1 MDGTDLNNITTE
13 QLFSTVRLLLPLLE
27 SLHDLHSQLLHLD
40 HGEVGKSKNIFLSSS
55 HNLLPVGLRAL
66 HESLEADDR
75 NGNNHQHLKALEEHL
90 QCFADEEP
98 LELVAHGLL
107 TTLSLQIVLI
117 LWWRRGT
124 RLLSLDGIFHFRLV
138 LLRLLK
144 ALHASSTTLAEL
156 VPGDADDGHQ
166 YDQYGADT
174 QHRRE
179 PGVAVHEVPQTSQV
193 GLDMKRGA
201 HDLNQL
207 GLHLDV
213 ELTHWSMR
221 IRVEF
226 GKEGDWNA
234 LLLLSPAEH
243 ETR

>member
-13 QLFSTVRLLLPLLE
+13 QLFSTVRLLLLPLHP
-27 SLHDLHSQLLHLD
+27 LHDLHSQLLHLD

-55 HNLLPVGLRAL
+55 HNLLPVGLGAL

-98 LELVAHGLL
+98 LELVTHGL

-124 RLLSLDGIFHFRLV
+124 RLLNFNNIFHFRLV
-138 LLRLLK
+138 LHRLLK
-144 ALHASSTTLAEL
+144 APTSTTLAESA
-156 VPGDADDGHQ
+156 PGDADNCHQ

-179 PGVAVHEVPQTSQV
+179 PGVAVHEVPQT
-193 GLDMKRGA
+193 
-201 HDLNQL
+201 
-207 GLHLDV
+207 
-213 ELTHWSMR
+213 
-221 IRVEF
+221 
-226 GKEGDWNA
+226 
-234 LLLLSPAEH
+234 
-243 ETR
+243 

>member
-1 MDGTDLNNITTE
+1 MKASKQTTAME
-13 QLFSTVRLLLPLLE
+13 TTTNALKHRL
-27 SLHDLHSQLLHLD
+27 
-40 HGEVGKSKNIFLSSS
+40 I
-55 HNLLPVGLRAL
+55 
-66 HESLEADDR
+66 
-75 NGNNHQHLKALEEHL
+75 L

-98 LELVAHGLL
+98 LQLVTHGL
-107 TTLSLQIVLI
+107 TTLSLQIVLN

-124 RLLSLDGIFHFRLV
+124 RLLNVIFHYRLI
-138 LLRLLK
+138 LHRLLK
-144 ALHASSTTLAEL
+144 ALHAFSTTLAESA
-156 VPGDADDGHQ
+156 PGDADDGHQ
-166 YDQYGADT
+166 YDQYSADT

-193 GLDMKRGA
+193 GLYVKRGA

-213 ELTHWSMR
+213 ELTHRSMR
-221 IRVEF
+221 IGVKG
-226 GKEGDWNA
+226 GKEGDWDA

>member
-13 QLFSTVRLLLPLLE
+13 QLSSTVGLLLLPLHP
-27 SLHDLHSQLLHLD
+27 LHDLHSQLLHLG

-75 NGNNHQHLKALEEHL
+75 NGNNHQRLKAQEEHL

-98 LELVAHGLL
+98 LELVTHGL
-107 TTLSLQIVLI
+107 TTLSLQIVHI

-124 RLLSLDGIFHFRLV
+124 RLLNLDGIFHFRLV

-193 GLDMKRGA
+193 GLDVKRGA

-213 ELTHWSMR
+213 ELTHWRMR
-221 IRVEF
+221 IRVE
-226 GKEGDWNA
+226 GSKKGDWDA